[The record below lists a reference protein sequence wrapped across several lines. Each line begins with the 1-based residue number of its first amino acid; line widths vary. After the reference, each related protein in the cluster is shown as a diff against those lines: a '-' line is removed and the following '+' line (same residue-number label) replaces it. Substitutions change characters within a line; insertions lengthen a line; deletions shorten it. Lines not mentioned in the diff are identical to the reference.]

1 MLLRQRICYPR
12 LRAAVPT
19 ELDYKNPDLLIGTL
33 TRLFINEGRAR
44 EVAVL
49 AYAKAELVQ
58 TGYDNW
64 DGGIYDFEIQ
74 LEVPHSLYIQLGDD
88 VDAIQDLIADRTRTM
103 LRVYRRDR
111 LDKVIIFAELAAA
124 PGWQGDARAWLSG
137 SGVTNQGRVR
147 SDNIAAREADGLLFR
162 SEPEI
167 NLYRG
172 LKAAR
177 VSFAPLPV
185 FVRGGQ
191 EYRRIEPDFVIVKDG
206 LLMVVEVDGDTVHQ
220 ETPAE
225 ADARTTML
233 QHEGAHV
240 ERVRAQECAT
250 PEAAKFYVKHLLQVL
265 AKLKSAR

>member
-1 MLLRQRICYPR
+1 MLLRRRICYPR

-137 SGVTNQGRVR
+137 SGVTNQRSCTIRQHRGPRGRRSVVPIRTGDQSLPGTQSCRSFVCPAASVR
-147 SDNIAAREADGLLFR
+147 QRWS
-162 SEPEI
+162 
-167 NLYRG
+167 
-172 LKAAR
+172 R
-177 VSFAPLPV
+177 V
-185 FVRGGQ
+185 
-191 EYRRIEPDFVIVKDG
+191 
-206 LLMVVEVDGDTVHQ
+206 
-220 ETPAE
+220 
-225 ADARTTML
+225 
-233 QHEGAHV
+233 
-240 ERVRAQECAT
+240 
-250 PEAAKFYVKHLLQVL
+250 
-265 AKLKSAR
+265 